1 MTRLEELD
9 IKITKRRN
17 VTYAGI
23 PQLGIYSKGGDAA
36 SALANLEKRTSDLV
50 TDPEEMEFVAGLARA
65 GGEARVAR
73 SVWRGVGVFAVK
85 AAIFMGLFVGAVAL
99 SSAIIATRIERT
111 VERVHTAVEPLAN
124 LSGKQF
130 WAKIQREIG
139 SAAKSEN
146 DLPETEKRELM
157 ANLRILANRWRPVA
171 TEAAG
176 IFFDNRSPKD
186 KTPGAD

>member
-1 MTRLEELD
+1 MTLLDELD
-9 IKITKRRN
+9 IKISKRRN

-23 PQLGIYSKGGDAA
+23 PQLGIYSKGSDAA
-36 SALANLEKRTSDLV
+36 SALANLEKQKSDLV
-50 TDPEEMEFVAGLARA
+50 TDPEEMEFIAGLARA
-65 GGEARVAR
+65 GGEARAAR

-146 DLPETEKRELM
+146 DLPEAEKRELM
-157 ANLRILANRWRPVA
+157 ANLRILASRWRPVA

-176 IFFDNRSPKD
+176 IFFDSRSQKD
-186 KTPGAD
+186 KAPGAD